1 MLLLFSW
8 LFWGGSLED
17 GEEAHD
23 KFYKKMKESENGEE
37 ITL

>member
-8 LFWGGSLED
+8 LFWGGSLTD

-23 KFYKKMKESENGEE
+23 KFYKKNEGK
-37 ITL
+37 